1 MGAYTFNKRF
11 LQLTSMDNI
20 RKFKIIEM
28 IQYSFIFFILSFIV
42 ATILN
47 KTYYKDINQLDIV
60 LEKNTKSTWK
70 FIQLIFL
77 VFFETLFLTIL
88 VFYMRKLVLLIP
100 SYGSYKDK
108 KFIPFTTISYVAEF
122 TLLFAFIEMLP
133 EYRKQFDSLGNMMK

>member
-1 MGAYTFNKRF
+1 MGAYSFNKRF

-28 IQYSFIFFILSFIV
+28 IQYSFIFFVLSFII

-70 FIQLIFL
+70 FIQLILL

-108 KFIPFTTISYVAEF
+108 KFIPFTTISYVADF

-133 EYRKQFDSLGNMMK
+133 EYRKQFDRLGSMMK

>member
-1 MGAYTFNKRF
+1 MGAYSFNKRF

-28 IQYSFIFFILSFIV
+28 IQYSFIFFVLSFVV

-70 FIQLIFL
+70 FIQLLLL

-108 KFIPFTTISYVAEF
+108 KFIPFTTISYVADF

-133 EYRKQFDSLGNMMK
+133 EYRKQFDRLGSMMK

>member
-1 MGAYTFNKRF
+1 MGAYSFNKRF

-28 IQYSFIFFILSFIV
+28 IQYSFIFFVLSFII

-70 FIQLIFL
+70 FIQLLLL

-108 KFIPFTTISYVAEF
+108 KFIPFTTISYVADF

-133 EYRKQFDSLGNMMK
+133 EYRKQFDRLGSMMK

>member
-1 MGAYTFNKRF
+1 MGVYSFNKRF
-11 LQLTSMDNI
+11 LQLTSFDNI

-28 IQYSFIFFILSFIV
+28 VQYTFIFFVLSFII

-47 KTYYKDINQLDIV
+47 KTYYKDINQIDIV
-60 LEKNTKSTWK
+60 LEKNSGITWK
-70 FIQLIFL
+70 FIQLLLL
-77 VFFETLFLTIL
+77 VFFETIFLTIL

-108 KFIPFTTISYVAEF
+108 KFIPFTTISYVADF

-133 EYRKQFDSLGNMMK
+133 EYR

>member
-1 MGAYTFNKRF
+1 MGAYSFNKRF

-28 IQYSFIFFILSFIV
+28 IQYSFIFFVLSFIV

-70 FIQLIFL
+70 FIQLLLL

-108 KFIPFTTISYVAEF
+108 KFIPFTTISYVADF

-133 EYRKQFDSLGNMMK
+133 EYRKQFDRLGSMMK

>member
-1 MGAYTFNKRF
+1 MGAYSFNKRF

-28 IQYSFIFFILSFIV
+28 IQYSFIFFVLSFIV
-42 ATILN
+42 ATIIN

-70 FIQLIFL
+70 FIQLLLL

-108 KFIPFTTISYVAEF
+108 KFIPFTTISYVADF

-133 EYRKQFDSLGNMMK
+133 EYRKQFDRLGSMMK

>member
-133 EYRKQFDSLGNMMK
+133 EYRKQFDRLGSMMK

>member
-1 MGAYTFNKRF
+1 MGAYSFNKRF

-28 IQYSFIFFILSFIV
+28 IQYSFIFFVLSFII

-60 LEKNTKSTWK
+60 LEKNTGITWK
-70 FIQLIFL
+70 FIQLLLL

-108 KFIPFTTISYVAEF
+108 QFIPFTTISYVADF

-133 EYRKQFDSLGNMMK
+133 EYRKQFDRLGSMMK

>member
-1 MGAYTFNKRF
+1 MGAYSFNKRF

-133 EYRKQFDSLGNMMK
+133 EYRKQFDRLGNMMK